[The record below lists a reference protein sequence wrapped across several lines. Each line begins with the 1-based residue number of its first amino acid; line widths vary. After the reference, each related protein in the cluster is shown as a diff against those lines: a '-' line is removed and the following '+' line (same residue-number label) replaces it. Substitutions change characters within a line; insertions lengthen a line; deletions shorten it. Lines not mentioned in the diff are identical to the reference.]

1 MKKLMLLIAATFI
14 FSACNM
20 KIKRN
25 YKYVERVREQRVLG
39 GSSIK
44 DKEEKVISASSDSAA
59 YLEAYKKYCISLKV
73 YNDMRKEGMGQYLDI
88 PIGFKLYNSDGEDI
102 TDIYFESKLA
112 EEDAIES
119 SILAIDNVV
128 KRSNNSKQ
136 TKVEEAKI
144 DSVKIKEL
152 LPFFKVKKDEFDPNG
167 KTWYEPK
174 SAPQYTN
181 RNGIY
186 LYFAVQNGKVAAL
199 RFRVQYYSDDW
210 LFFKK
215 IQFSIDE
222 NAYEYIP
229 SNTETDCGNGGKIWE
244 WFDEALTGSDRDLI
258 YALVEAKSAKMKFIG
273 RQYYDI
279 KTITKNQ
286 ITDMKRAL
294 DLYRAM
300 GGTY

>member
-1 MKKLMLLIAATFI
+1 MKKLI
-14 FSACNM
+14 FLFLVLVFLTACER
-20 KIKRN
+20 KYR
-25 YKYVERVREQRVLG
+25 YVEIVREQSIIG

-44 DKEEKVISASSDSAA
+44 EKDEKILAAPSDSAA
-59 YLEAYKKYCISLKV
+59 YIEAFSKFCIAQKV
-73 YNDMRKEGMGQYLDI
+73 YSDMCKKGMGDYLDI
-88 PIGFKLYNSDGEDI
+88 PISFKLYNSEGIDISDI
-102 TDIYFESKLA
+102 TFSTKAQQEEELVARYMSMDNVLGNSKGESKIKTDVL
-112 EEDAIES
+112 ES
-119 SILAIDNVV
+119 
-128 KRSNNSKQ
+128 
-136 TKVEEAKI
+136 KV
-144 DSVKIKEL
+144 DSAKIKEL
-152 LPFFKVKKDEFDPNG
+152 LTYFKVKKDEFDPNG

-186 LYFAVQNGKVAAL
+186 LYFAVQNGKAMPL

-215 IQFSIDE
+215 IQFSIDN

-229 SNTETDCGNGGKIWE
+229 SDTETDSGNGGKIWE
-244 WFDEALTGSDRDLI
+244 WFDEALTGSDKDLI

-286 ITDMKRAL
+286 ITDMKRVL
-294 DLYRAM
+294 ELYRAM
-300 GGTY
+300 GGVY